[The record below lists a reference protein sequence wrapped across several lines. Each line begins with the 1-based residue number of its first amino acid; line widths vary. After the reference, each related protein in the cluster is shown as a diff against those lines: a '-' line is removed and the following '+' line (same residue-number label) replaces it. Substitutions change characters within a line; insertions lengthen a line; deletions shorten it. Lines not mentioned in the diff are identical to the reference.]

1 MNFTVLRD
9 KFQKALHTVGRAV
22 NTRSPLPVLSN
33 VLIKTEKGRI
43 KVTASDLQ
51 INISSWIGAKVDEEG
66 EITIPAK
73 VLTEF
78 VNQLTDEKL
87 DASLEGSI
95 LKVKTDKA
103 KASFSGIPATEF
115 PQIDVYTDGVSVRIK
130 STYLIDAVS
139 HIQFATAV
147 DESRPI
153 LTGIYFRLENEELVL
168 AGTDG
173 YRMAEYRMKVDT
185 DAKEI
190 IQCVVPAKALTDIIK
205 SFGAVSEE
213 IEILINKE
221 RNVFIVKGEDLEA
234 QLRMLDGEYPD
245 YQAVIP
251 AEFTGEIKVQKSE
264 LLSGIKLASIF
275 TRESGNSVKIVANGD
290 GVETKSQP
298 TEAGS
303 NVTKLNAEY
312 EGDDIEITFNAK
324 YLIDFLSN
332 IEDSEITFKVSG
344 PLKPG
349 LFKIADKDNYFFLA
363 MPMKANW

>member
-9 KFQKALHTVGRAV
+9 KFQKALQTVGRAV
-22 NTRSPLPVLSN
+22 NSRSPLPVLSN

-51 INISSWIGAKVDEEG
+51 INISSWIGAKVDEDG
-66 EITIPAK
+66 EITVPAK

-78 VNQLTDEKL
+78 VNQVTGEKIE
-87 DASLEGSI
+87 ANLEGAV
-95 LKVKTDKA
+95 LKVQTEKA

-115 PQIDVYTDGVSVRIK
+115 PQIDVYSDGVKLKMK

-139 HIQFATAV
+139 HIQFAAAV

-153 LTGIYFRLENEELVL
+153 LTGIYFKLEQGELIL

-173 YRMAEYRMKVDT
+173 YRMAEYKMKVDA
-185 DAKEI
+185 DSKEDVT
-190 IQCVVPAKALTDIIK
+190 CVVPAKALSDIIK
-205 SFGAVSEE
+205 SFGASSEE
-213 IEILINKE
+213 LEILINKE
-221 RNVFIVKGEDLEA
+221 RNVFVIKGEDLEA

-245 YQAVIP
+245 YEAVVP
-251 AEFTGEIKVQKSE
+251 TEFTGEIKIEKSE

-275 TRESGNSVKIVANGD
+275 TREAGNSVKIVANSD

-303 NVTKLNAEY
+303 NMTKLNAEY
-312 EGDDIEITFNAK
+312 EGEDIEITFNAK
-324 YLIDFLSN
+324 YLLDFLTN
-332 IEDSEITFKVSG
+332 IEDSELTFKLSG

-349 LFKIADKDNYFFLA
+349 LFKIADKENYFFLA
-363 MPMKANW
+363 MPMKASW